1 MGSTPSIAYP
11 AGISSALA
19 SDLSSAADGADTFG
33 TQASNGMGT
42 LTSATSDVSTVLAD
56 ISSHSQGLSITAMR
70 SLWDGAGAIGSGGL
84 GTGGVISDAS
94 KAINVLSDL
103 SGSMPGVSG
112 GINEQLPAIKSG
124 LAAISSVQANP
135 NKKWTEAEATSLQS
149 QITSMVSALEEV
161 NSALLNTASAIE
173 NSATSVKLGTGT
185 VCASGVTPGAS
196 SAKVNTPSQTFV
208 VSSNGTVTPTGSGGG
223 GGKTPPGGGPPTTG
237 GSGNPAG
244 GGDGW
249 FLKFIKG
256 IPKFLK
262 TNTKVA
268 VGVGTFN
275 TMPYVVK
282 DLTQGKNPL
291 ADSGFWQ
298 LYSANLAQGYVAGP
312 VLTSA
317 KSLLGVLGVAQTD
330 GNIAIAQSILGSGVV
345 GDGVV
350 ATPWLIKRLKEV
362 WHDVS

>member
-11 AGISSALA
+11 AGISLALA

-33 TQASNGMGT
+33 TQASNGVGT
-42 LTSATSDVSTVLAD
+42 LTNATSEVSAVLAD

-173 NSATSVKLGTGT
+173 NLAVSVKLGAGT
-185 VCASGVTPGAS
+185 VCASGVTPGAN
-196 SAKVNTPSQTFV
+196 SAKVNTPSRVFV
-208 VSSNGTVTPTGSGGG
+208 VSSNGTVTPTGGGG
-223 GGKTPPGGGPPTTG
+223 SNTPPGGGPPAIG

-244 GGDGW
+244 GDDGW

-275 TMPYVVK
+275 TSIYATK
-282 DLTQGKNPL
+282 DLLQGKNPL
-291 ADSGFWQ
+291 ADNGFWQ
-298 LYSANLAQGYVAGP
+298 IYAANLAQGYVAGP
-312 VLTSA
+312 VLTGA

-330 GNIAIAQSILGSGVV
+330 GNIAIAQSILGSGMI
-345 GDGVV
+345 GNSIV
-350 ATPWLIKRLKEV
+350 ATPWLIKQLKEI
-362 WHDVS
+362 WRDVS